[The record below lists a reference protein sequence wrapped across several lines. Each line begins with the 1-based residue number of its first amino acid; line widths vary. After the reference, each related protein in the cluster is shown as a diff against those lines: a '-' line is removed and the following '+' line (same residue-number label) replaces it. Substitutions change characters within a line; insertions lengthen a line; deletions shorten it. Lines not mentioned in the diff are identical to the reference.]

1 MKREKLLSYYI
12 VVLLGL
18 FIVSCEDI
26 LEPPPHNFYSKDR
39 ISKDAPFAEGLILTA
54 YDALPS
60 SYNFDETATDDAVSN
75 VTNSDFTRMAI
86 GEWSSQFNPQS
97 AWNSAYQQLYYLNYF
112 LSVVDDVEWS
122 WESDV
127 RRELFKERFTGEAR
141 ALRAWYNFELLKR
154 HGGLSADGQALG
166 FVIIKPEYTLGAD
179 IEPLLE
185 LPRDSYE
192 DCVQFIL
199 DDLDQAISIL
209 PEDYSNINDDL
220 DYNLV
225 YGKQNKNRISGKAV
239 KALKARFLLH
249 VASQEFY
256 NVVDKW
262 ENAANA
268 AAVLIVNNGGIPGLS
283 PTGVKWYTNSNDPD
297 IIWRK
302 NFQQINSWEKEN
314 FPPSLFGNGQINP
327 SQNLVEAFPMAN
339 GFPINHAESRY
350 DNNNPYANRDPRLKE
365 YILYD
370 GNTIGKNVIHTN
382 VEGGD
387 DGINNIEESTRS
399 GYYLKKLLRENVN
412 LNPRVNT
419 SREHFYTYF
428 RFTEMYLI
436 YAEAANEAW
445 GPDSDPNGYG
455 FTARDVIA
463 AIRKRAGISQPD
475 QYLSSVATSK
485 EELRDMIRNERR
497 IELCFEGFRF
507 WDIRRWNL
515 DMNVKAKGILISN
528 EGFSVIDVENR
539 VYSPHMKFGPIP
551 YGEVLKNA
559 NLKQN
564 AGW

>member
-1 MKREKLLSYYI
+1 MKREKIFSFFI
-12 VVLLGL
+12 VILLGI
-18 FIVSCEDI
+18 FIVSCEDVF
-26 LEPPPHNFYSKDR
+26 EPPQHNFYGKER
-39 ISKDAPFAEGLILTA
+39 IYKDAAFAEGLLLTA
-54 YDALPS
+54 YNALPS

-75 VTNSDFTRMAI
+75 VTNSNFTRMAI

-112 LSVVDDVEWS
+112 LSVVDKVEWS

-127 RRELFKERFTGEAR
+127 RRKLFKERFTGEAR

-166 FVIIKPEYTLGAD
+166 FVIIKPEYTLGLD
-179 IEPLLE
+179 VEPLLK

-192 DCVQFIL
+192 NCQQFIL
-199 DDLDQAISIL
+199 DDLNEAISIL
-209 PEDYSNINDDL
+209 PEEYSDSNDNL

-249 VASQEFY
+249 IASQEFNKY
-256 NVVDKW
+256 ADKW

-268 AAVLIVNNGGIPGLS
+268 AANLILKNGGISGLS
-283 PTGVKWYTNSNDPD
+283 STGVKWYTSSKDPD
-297 IIWRK
+297 IIWRRDY
-302 NFQQINSWEKEN
+302 QQINSWEKDN
-314 FPPSLFGNGQINP
+314 FPPSQFGNGQINP
-327 SQNLVEAFPMAN
+327 SQNLVDAFPMAN
-339 GFPINHAESRY
+339 GFPINHAEGRY
-350 DNNNPYANRDPRLKE
+350 NKNNPYANRDPRLKD
-365 YILYD
+365 YVIYD
-370 GNTIGKNVIHTN
+370 GNTINKKVINTKVN
-382 VEGGD
+382 GTV
-387 DGINNIEESTRS
+387 DGINNIKESTRS
-399 GYYLKKLLRENVN
+399 GYYLKKLLREDVN
-412 LNPRVNT
+412 LNPNVNT
-419 SREHFYTYF
+419 TREHFYTFSRY
-428 RFTEMYLI
+428 TEIYLI

-445 GPDSDPNGYG
+445 GPDSDPKGYG

-475 QYLSSVATSK
+475 NYLSSVASSK
-485 EELRDMIRNERR
+485 EGLRELIRNERR

-515 DMNVKAKGILISN
+515 DMNVKVKGILISN
-528 EGFSVIDVENR
+528 EGFKDIDVEDR

-551 YGEVLKNA
+551 YEEVLKNA